1 VRVQPIFSARKICAD
16 PQKVNRFSSVNIADC
31 QFPIANFRLPI
42 DRLIPANRQLAIGNR
57 QWWRILIGFVKLQ
70 RMTQSQSLPM
80 NFGGI
85 EEEEFSSFDSAR
97 ILVWPVSYEGTVSYG
112 GGTGRGAAAIID
124 ASRNMELYDE
134 ETDAEVY
141 KLGIHTVTESP
152 SIESPER
159 MMNSLYE
166 RAKELLASEKFITMI
181 GGEHSISGP
190 VIRAHAE
197 TYTDLSVLQIDAH
210 ADLRDSY
217 DGTPHS
223 HASIMARVVKDL
235 RIPSVQVGIRSIS
248 VDEARDLDKLPT
260 RIFWA
265 KDIVGRDDWWED
277 AVEGLSENVYLTI
290 DIDGLDPSLVSA
302 TGTPEPGG
310 LGWYETVGLIR
321 TVARTRNVVGMD
333 LTEYSYIEGQNASA
347 FLCAKL
353 IYKTLAFVF
362 ENETEKVRSVPPHR

>member
-1 VRVQPIFSARKICAD
+1 
-16 PQKVNRFSSVNIADC
+16 
-31 QFPIANFRLPI
+31 
-42 DRLIPANRQLAIGNR
+42 
-57 QWWRILIGFVKLQ
+57 
-70 RMTQSQSLPM
+70 M

-85 EEEEFSSFDSAR
+85 AEAELSSFDDSR

-112 GGTGRGAAAIID
+112 GGTGKGAMAIVD

-134 ETDAEVY
+134 ETDAETY
-141 KLGIHTVTESP
+141 KLGIHTLDESQ
-152 SIESPER
+152 SIDPPEL

-166 RAKELLASEKFITMI
+166 RAKELVNSGKFVTMI
-181 GGEHSISGP
+181 GGEHSVSAP

-197 TYTDLSVLQIDAH
+197 KYQDLSVLQIDAH

-223 HASIMARVVKDL
+223 HASIMARVVKDM

-248 VDEARDLDKLPT
+248 VDEARVVDQLPT

-265 KDIVGRDDWWED
+265 KDIVGRNDWWDD
-277 AVEGLSENVYLTI
+277 AVDGLTENVYLTI

-321 TVARTRNVVGMD
+321 TLARKRKVVGMD
-333 LTEYSYIEGQNASA
+333 LTEYSYVEGQNASA

-353 IYKTLAFVF
+353 IYKTLGFVF
-362 ENETEKVRSVPPHR
+362 EAETTKVRGRGIEN